1 MGAAVVDGTIDFRE
15 VVYVHFTLDDRS
27 DPDGLVG
34 KFLQF
39 QLDNEV
45 FGPRGGSCGNGHF
58 SGSFDIEHK
67 DAIEAWLTEHGLW
80 PPA

>member
-1 MGAAVVDGTIDFRE
+1 MVDGTIDFRE

-27 DPDGLVG
+27 DPEGLVVA
-34 KFLQF
+34 FLQF
-39 QLDNEV
+39 TLANEI
-45 FGPRGGSCGNGHF
+45 FGPRGGA
-58 SGSFDIEHK
+58 SGPGQIAHWYDIEHK